1 MVRRSLWNTE
11 WYSCW
16 FAGLLPPG
24 TQFDLFKGAAAVKAD
39 EEEIYPTVLGHT
51 IKVYAP
57 ASSLPLGVMLFWWCP
72 KHYCRFFVVLRLI
85 VLLFCQLCV
94 WQFVQFGKQSHPEC
108 ARFSPDGQFLVS
120 ASVDGF
126 IEVSI
131 TNSSPSLFVRF
142 CAQCLFQLKC
152 NQYWFP
158 SNCWCQFF
166 LLLLC
171 CILSCPWL
179 WNL

>member
-51 IKVYAP
+51 IKVYAL

-94 WQFVQFGKQSHPEC
+94 TICPVWK
-108 ARFSPDGQFLVS
+108 AK
-120 ASVDGF
+120 
-126 IEVSI
+126 
-131 TNSSPSLFVRF
+131 SSRV
-142 CAQCLFQLKC
+142 CT
-152 NQYWFP
+152 
-158 SNCWCQFF
+158 
-166 LLLLC
+166 LL
-171 CILSCPWL
+171 S
-179 WNL
+179 

>member
-51 IKVYAP
+51 IK
-57 ASSLPLGVMLFWWCP
+57 
-72 KHYCRFFVVLRLI
+72 
-85 VLLFCQLCV
+85 
-94 WQFVQFGKQSHPEC
+94 FGKQSHPEC

-126 IEVSI
+126 IEVWDYLSGKLKKDLQYQADDAFMMHDDAVLSI
-131 TNSSPSLFVRF
+131 NFSRDSEMLASGSQDGKIKVLLPSHLP
-142 CAQCLFQLKC
+142 Q
-152 NQYWFP
+152 N
-158 SNCWCQFF
+158 
-166 LLLLC
+166 
-171 CILSCPWL
+171 
-179 WNL
+179 